1 MRGRSRS
8 CLFRDGVFRN
18 RVFRNRVF
26 ERPLPL
32 EQDSPALAAG
42 RVDDEAQC
50 IVVQVQEPA
59 ALGLAG
65 REAQMEAPVRGGG
78 EGKMEAPGREGE
90 TRNRQLEDAL
100 AGLVRPAEVGGVLL
114 AAGEEQAVV

>member
-8 CLFRDGVFRN
+8 CLFRDGVFRD

-59 ALGLAG
+59 ALGLAE
-65 REAQMEAPVRGGG
+65 REAQMESPVR
-78 EGKMEAPGREGE
+78 ERE

-114 AAGEEQAVV
+114 AAGEE